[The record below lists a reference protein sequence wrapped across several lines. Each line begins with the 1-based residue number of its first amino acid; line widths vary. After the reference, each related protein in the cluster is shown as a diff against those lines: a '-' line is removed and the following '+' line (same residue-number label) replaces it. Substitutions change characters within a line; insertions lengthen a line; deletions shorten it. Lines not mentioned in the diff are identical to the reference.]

1 MMEVDTRNV
10 SDFYKYRSE
19 DAIRSDL
26 DSKRNSFVTV
36 VERVNGDF
44 NFATIV
50 RNNNAFLGEKVI
62 RCGIKRWDKR
72 GSVGAHH
79 YEHMEYADSILDVL
93 SYYRNYGYRIVAIDN
108 VGDAKVI
115 NEYSWFI
122 KSVHNSI
129 KIKEILLFS

>member
-1 MMEVDTRNV
+1 MIKTSTETDTRNV
-10 SDFYKYRSE
+10 SDFYKYWSE
-19 DAIRSDL
+19 DAIRADL
-26 DSKRNSFVTV
+26 DAKRNSFVTV

-72 GSVGAHH
+72 GSVGTHH

-93 SYYRNYGYRIVAIDN
+93 GYYRDNGYRIVAIDN

-115 NEYSWFI
+115 NEYSWSN
-122 KSVHNSI
+122 KSVMVF
-129 KIKEILLFS
+129 E